1 MSIWLLVLG
10 MALISLGTRLPVFL
24 LGARIRFPPIVERA
38 LAYVPVAVLTAI
50 TVSTVAAPPGEVTGL
65 DWRNPFLLPA
75 LVTFVVSWSGRSLLT
90 TICVGMA
97 TYLVWRWG
105 LGALVS

>member
-24 LGARIRFPPIVERA
+24 LGDRIRFPPIVERA

-50 TVSTVAAPPGEVTGL
+50 TVSTVLAPPGEATGL

-75 LVTFVVSWSGRSLLT
+75 LVTFAVSWSGRSLLT
-90 TICVGMA
+90 TICVGMGA
-97 TYLVWRWG
+97 YLVWRSV
-105 LGALVS
+105 LGPAL